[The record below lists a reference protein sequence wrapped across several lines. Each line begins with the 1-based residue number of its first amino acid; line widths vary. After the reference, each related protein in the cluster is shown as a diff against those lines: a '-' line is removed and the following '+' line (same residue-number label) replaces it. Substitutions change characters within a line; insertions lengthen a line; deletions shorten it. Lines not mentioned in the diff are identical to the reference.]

1 MGSYG
6 HHIAAVIAL
15 VCLVVIY
22 IIHRRNG
29 GYNDHSVILG
39 PSIED
44 SRRGA
49 RDSDEQV
56 PYMRQAGARSGRR
69 D

>member
-1 MGSYG
+1 LGSYG

-56 PYMRQAGARSGRR
+56 PGLRQAGARSGRR